1 MPEASPSNEI
11 NHRLIQYLLVP
22 QKRVC
27 FRSTLN
33 AGLPT

>member
-22 QKRVC
+22 QKEPVLDR
-27 FRSTLN
+27 L
-33 AGLPT
+33 